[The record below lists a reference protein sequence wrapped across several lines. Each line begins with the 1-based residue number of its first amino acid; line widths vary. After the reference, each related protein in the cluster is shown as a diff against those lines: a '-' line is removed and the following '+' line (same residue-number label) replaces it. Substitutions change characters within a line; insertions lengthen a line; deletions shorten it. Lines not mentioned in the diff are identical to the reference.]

1 MGDVSYGAANRK
13 QLLIHHSTVSPPTF
27 PGLVIGPSA
36 CKQKNISPT
45 EYKPPP
51 HPSSDYT
58 PSLIWIYYDIL
69 ELNLRLVYA
78 KRVLFSTGIACFKV
92 LFSILI
98 MCLPSDVNP
107 SIFKSSYKLFRRFTV

>member
-1 MGDVSYGAANRK
+1 MYYMGDVSYGAANRK

-51 HPSSDYT
+51 HPYMKT
-58 PSLIWIYYDIL
+58 Y
-69 ELNLRLVYA
+69 
-78 KRVLFSTGIACFKV
+78 
-92 LFSILI
+92 
-98 MCLPSDVNP
+98 
-107 SIFKSSYKLFRRFTV
+107 